1 MCRENNVILF
11 CLPPH
16 TTHALQPLDV
26 SVFKSLKDH
35 FAKAVRSTTFAKKD
49 YIVTKRDFSRV
60 IKSPFEKAFSI
71 PNIKT
76 GFAKCG
82 VYPFNRNAV
91 PIEKM
96 ISSVLHKSSLSV
108 SSSSSSDSPR
118 SSSCDSHP
126 GSSPSEMCP
135 DHATPPT
142 ATSAS
147 SSPGVVPASSTPCVS
162 PMSCVVPVS
171 STPTCVSASTSTTS
185 VSPTSTNPLVMAG
198 IIPAD
203 MADILTTPL
212 PDAAM
217 IRKRTKR
224 ITGARDLTANEY
236 RDMLLEEKRRKEDLE
251 QQKIQRIEER
261 KRKKQEREK
270 KKKRSCHEKEC
281 GTTKRQKR
289 CWKRKRENTATA
301 SRYSREF

>member
-1 MCRENNVILF
+1 MGLELVYLCRENNVILF

-16 TTHALQPLDV
+16 TTHALQPLNV

-35 FAKAVRSTTFAKKD
+35 FAKAVRSITFAKKD
-49 YIVTKRDFSRV
+49 YIVNKRDFSRV
-60 IKSPFEKAFSI
+60 IESPFEKSFSI
-71 PNIKT
+71 PNIKA
-76 GFAKCG
+76 GFAKFG

-96 ISSVLHKSSLSV
+96 IPSVLHKYSLSV
-108 SSSSSSDSPR
+108 SSGSSSDSPR

-135 DHATPPT
+135 DHATSPT

-147 SSPGVVPASSTPCVS
+147 SSPGVVPASSTPCVL
-162 PMSCVVPVS
+162 PMSCVVPLS
-171 STPTCVSASTSTTS
+171 STPTCVSASTSATS

-198 IIPAD
+198 IILAD

-236 RDMLLEEKRRKEDLE
+236 RDMLLKEKRRKEDLE

-270 KKKRSCHEKEC
+270 KKKEVASL
-281 GTTKRQKR
+281 QKM
-289 CWKRKRENTATA
+289 
-301 SRYSREF
+301 

>member
-1 MCRENNVILF
+1 MGLELVDLCRENNVILF

-16 TTHALQPLDV
+16 TTHALQPLNV

-35 FAKAVRSTTFAKKD
+35 FAKAVHSITFAKKD
-49 YIVTKRDFSRV
+49 YIVNKRGFSRV
-60 IKSPFEKAFSI
+60 IESPFEKSFSI
-71 PNIKT
+71 PNIKA
-76 GFAKCG
+76 GFAKFG

-96 ISSVLHKSSLSV
+96 IPSVLHKYSLSV
-108 SSSSSSDSPR
+108 SSGSSSDSPR

-135 DHATPPT
+135 DHATSPT
-142 ATSAS
+142 ATSVS
-147 SSPGVVPASSTPCVS
+147 SSPGVVPASSTPCVL
-162 PMSCVVPVS
+162 PMSCVVPLS
-171 STPTCVSASTSTTS
+171 STPTCVSASTSATS
-185 VSPTSTNPLVMAG
+185 VSPTSTNPLVMVG

-236 RDMLLEEKRRKEDLE
+236 RDMLLKEKRRKDLE

-261 KRKKQEREK
+261 KRKKHERDK
-270 KKKRSCHEKEC
+270 KKKEVASS
-281 GTTKRQKR
+281 QKM
-289 CWKRKRENTATA
+289 
-301 SRYSREF
+301 